1 MGSPE
6 KSWWFCVIGIDSL
19 ESIKVFIIATSKIK
33 MKVFIG
39 GVLAVG
45 MRHYG
50 KDELIVG
57 KIHSPTWLQQHTGLQ
72 RRSSDGA
79 GKKRA
84 SLKRDAARIMSKL
97 MDNKDLSINMD
108 IGFLIKP
115 KRTAFHHS
123 PRFGTAQRCNI
134 LGFVCG
140 SCDKDDLT
148 RILGK
153 ECCVFRFV
161 WKHETSHKTSPFQDY
176 HKDKRDLPCHVD
188 VLQLYILLN
197 LIHIQFFH

>member
-57 KIHSPTWLQQHTGLQ
+57 KGYTLQ
-72 RRSSDGA
+72 RDYNNTRDCNAVAVIDLQERRGPVSSE
-79 GKKRA
+79 
-84 SLKRDAARIMSKL
+84 M
-97 MDNKDLSINMD
+97 
-108 IGFLIKP
+108 
-115 KRTAFHHS
+115 
-123 PRFGTAQRCNI
+123 QR
-134 LGFVCG
+134 
-140 SCDKDDLT
+140 
-148 RILGK
+148 
-153 ECCVFRFV
+153 E
-161 WKHETSHKTSPFQDY
+161 
-176 HKDKRDLPCHVD
+176 
-188 VLQLYILLN
+188 
-197 LIHIQFFH
+197 

>member
-57 KIHSPTWLQQHTGLQ
+57 KNTLCNAVAVMVQERRGPVSSEMQ
-72 RRSSDGA
+72 R
-79 GKKRA
+79 
-84 SLKRDAARIMSKL
+84 
-97 MDNKDLSINMD
+97 
-108 IGFLIKP
+108 
-115 KRTAFHHS
+115 
-123 PRFGTAQRCNI
+123 
-134 LGFVCG
+134 
-140 SCDKDDLT
+140 
-148 RILGK
+148 
-153 ECCVFRFV
+153 E
-161 WKHETSHKTSPFQDY
+161 
-176 HKDKRDLPCHVD
+176 
-188 VLQLYILLN
+188 
-197 LIHIQFFH
+197 